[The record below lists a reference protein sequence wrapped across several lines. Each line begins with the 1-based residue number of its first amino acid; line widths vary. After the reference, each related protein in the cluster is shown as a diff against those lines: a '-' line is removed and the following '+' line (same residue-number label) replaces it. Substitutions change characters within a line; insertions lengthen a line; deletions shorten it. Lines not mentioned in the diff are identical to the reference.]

1 MNVTNVIEFMHK
13 RKVPLLLSLFF
24 YFLYFKMRNIDWL
37 DKDAQIF
44 SKIDASPL
52 SFAIQRYKIW
62 SSRFWI
68 EGATLFSSHHL
79 LIFCLIT
86 MILVFL
92 LFYSMSQ
99 MLALLGFDNNY
110 LFVLIFIAIFPIN
123 SLDSAGMI
131 ATIVNYIWP
140 IALFS
145 YWLMTDLQMRLE
157 EISKTKKVISILFLI
172 LSVFNEGLAVVLL
185 LYIILKAIVDR
196 KDFINPYNIS
206 YGVISLLS
214 ILNILLAPGNHNR
227 NITET
232 AHWFPKFDKISLFDK
247 ILIQFNN
254 ISVNLIDHYGL
265 LLTFLAL
272 LLIIKAS
279 QERKILLMVLAGLAV
294 LLGNSYQKIISTNL
308 DKIIENSSKQ
318 TFSTR
323 LIDNLMGQSFVF
335 AVIIGLIAAVIFL
348 LYGKSKESLL
358 LIGALGIT
366 FSSAMAAALS
376 PTLLASL
383 DRPLIPLYI
392 VLTFSCIFLANDI
405 ISVHSKTPLV
415 AVAEKEIDE
424 KEVDEKEE
432 VNEKQK
438 EKEVLKNA

>member
-99 MLALLGFDNNY
+99 MLALLEFDNNY

-145 YWLMTDLQMRLE
+145 YWLMTDLQMRSE
-157 EISKTKKVISILFLI
+157 EVGKIKKAISLLFLI
-172 LSVFNEGLAVVLL
+172 LSVFNEGLAVA
-185 LYIILKAIVDR
+185 LY
-196 KDFINPYNIS
+196 
-206 YGVISLLS
+206 
-214 ILNILLAPGNHNR
+214 
-227 NITET
+227 
-232 AHWFPKFDKISLFDK
+232 
-247 ILIQFNN
+247 
-254 ISVNLIDHYGL
+254 
-265 LLTFLAL
+265 
-272 LLIIKAS
+272 
-279 QERKILLMVLAGLAV
+279 
-294 LLGNSYQKIISTNL
+294 
-308 DKIIENSSKQ
+308 
-318 TFSTR
+318 
-323 LIDNLMGQSFVF
+323 
-335 AVIIGLIAAVIFL
+335 
-348 LYGKSKESLL
+348 
-358 LIGALGIT
+358 
-366 FSSAMAAALS
+366 
-376 PTLLASL
+376 
-383 DRPLIPLYI
+383 
-392 VLTFSCIFLANDI
+392 
-405 ISVHSKTPLV
+405 HS
-415 AVAEKEIDE
+415 
-424 KEVDEKEE
+424 
-432 VNEKQK
+432 
-438 EKEVLKNA
+438 